1 MNEIV
6 LSVIHEVKNRLAEL
20 AFRLEQKEGMRAEV
34 EVALNASRRLSEIL
48 MLERDR
54 ENALWVN
61 PDSVNPADFLSV
73 LAGEYAALHPALS
86 VFVETGAAPDI
97 AFFDENMVRTALGN
111 ALHDACLHAKSTV
124 RLAAFGQEG
133 MLVLEVRDDG
143 PGYPEEVLK
152 GGGAFPSS
160 LNGKGTGLGL
170 YLSARIAALHRVG
183 EQCGRIELS
192 NAEGARF
199 RMLLP

>member
-20 AFRLEQKEGMRAEV
+20 AFRLEQKEGMRAEM
-34 EVALNASRRLSEIL
+34 EVAMSASRRLSEIL

-86 VFVETGAAPDI
+86 IRFEAGGAPEI

-111 ALHDACLHAKSTV
+111 ALHDACLHAKSAV
-124 RLAAFGQEG
+124 RLAAFEQEG

-143 PGYPEEVLK
+143 PGYPEEVLER
-152 GGGAFPSS
+152 GGAYPSAMK
-160 LNGKGTGLGL
+160 GKGTGLGL
-170 YLSARIAALHRVG
+170 YLAARIAALHKVG
-183 EQCGRIELS
+183 AQCGRIELA